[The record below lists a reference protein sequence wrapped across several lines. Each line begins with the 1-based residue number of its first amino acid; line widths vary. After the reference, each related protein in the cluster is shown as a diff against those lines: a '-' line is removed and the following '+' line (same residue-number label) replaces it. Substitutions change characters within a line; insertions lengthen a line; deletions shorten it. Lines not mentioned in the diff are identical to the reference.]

1 MTSDFQLNP
10 HPNYTLIYNYLIT
23 LVESIWGK
31 NRFVISKDIINRH
44 YTEQNCYLKI
54 LIGYNWENDGRG
66 GSDGLVVLQSTFD
79 YEYHYLKL
87 KKRTKTSDWQ
97 YNESLIGNTMS
108 PFQSLYNRPFYIN
121 LICPRA

>member
-44 YTEQNCYLKI
+44 YTEQNGYLKI
-54 LIGYNWENDGRG
+54 LIGCVPGKGGRRNCV
-66 GSDGLVVLQSTFD
+66 SCYPITFD
-79 YEYHYLKL
+79 HQKWQKL
-87 KKRTKTSDWQ
+87 FQ
-97 YNESLIGNTMS
+97 LLIK
-108 PFQSLYNRPFYIN
+108 
-121 LICPRA
+121 